1 MNDLKA
7 SGEVILD
14 ALSQWWYSWL
24 ILMLLN
30 TLLVLCW
37 ITVILGPPASF
48 GFYYAIHSLIESHS
62 TNWREFFEGAKR
74 YFFKAWLWA
83 LLNLAVFFLVR
94 ISLEYYSKI
103 AETSIFF
110 NLSLVI
116 ALLWLCLQFY
126 TIPYM
131 LEQEQK
137 NVLLAFRN
145 SLLTMLASPL
155 FTLVLLIFLFFILW
169 LSMSFPILLIIG
181 SPALIAVLGV
191 KALKERLSHFK
202 KDDAAKT
209 TA

>member
-62 TNWREFFEGAKR
+62 TNWREFLEGAKR

-94 ISLEYYSKI
+94 ISLEYYSQFI
-103 AETSIFF
+103 EGSIFF